1 MTAQRKISGIGAA
14 TVAADGT
21 VLDTWYPSPQAGA
34 LSDHRDAHEAARALV
49 AEAVGTDDTRGVSIE
64 MIEIE
69 IDLDAAPSGTPD
81 AYLRLHALSHR
92 LVAPNNLNLDGIFG
106 ALPNVAWTNAGP
118 VDPRELEVMKVDKLL
133 EQAHKNQIE

>member
-49 AEAVGTDDTRGVSIE
+49 AEAVGTDATRGVSIE

-69 IDLDAAPSGTPD
+69 IDLDAAPSGTP
-81 AYLRLHALSHR
+81 AASSWFHT
-92 LVAPNNLNLDGIFG
+92 APQ
-106 ALPNVAWTNAGP
+106 
-118 VDPRELEVMKVDKLL
+118 R
-133 EQAHKNQIE
+133 